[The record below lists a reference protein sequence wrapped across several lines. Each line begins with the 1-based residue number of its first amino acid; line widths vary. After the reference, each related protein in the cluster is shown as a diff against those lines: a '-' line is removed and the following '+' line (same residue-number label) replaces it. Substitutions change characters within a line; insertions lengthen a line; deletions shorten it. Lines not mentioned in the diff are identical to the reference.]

1 MKFHSSRSN
10 QITLHSLL
18 IAPLY
23 RNSAFNAYMRARA
36 QYPFLFLLSTK
47 RNSPSPSLSLSL
59 SLRSNYIPFRRGQAR
74 RRFE

>member
-10 QITLHSLL
+10 NTPFAFNHTLC
-18 IAPLY
+18 
-23 RNSAFNAYMRARA
+23 RNSAFNTYLRAHA

-47 RNSPSPSLSLSL
+47 CNRFSLLSLSL

-74 RRFE
+74 RQFE